1 MKEVSQLIAQFLKT
15 RGVDRVFGLCGGHI
29 LPIWDWI
36 DRVEIPIIDVRDER
50 AAVHMA
56 HAHSDL
62 TGHLGVALV
71 TAGPGMTNALTGIAN
86 ASVSRVPVLIISG
99 VPPRP
104 QENMGALQAI
114 PQTDI
119 VRPITRYARP
129 VWRAEHVLRELDEAV
144 ACAEGHMSDAGPAFI
159 DFPTD
164 LLREKLD
171 DGLVDPSRFP
181 ARGETPL
188 SPSAESVRLG
198 VDAIWGARRPLVISG
213 RGARASGDS
222 LLRFLE
228 ALDCLYIDTGESRF
242 LIPED
247 HPAFVPA
254 MRGQAMK
261 DADVV
266 ITLGRSLDFQ
276 LGYGSAAVFPN
287 AKFVR
292 LGTSASELRGTRRA
306 DVEIFGTP
314 VRALDAMVDAA
325 HGVRPAV
332 DGAWVQE
339 MRSRDRDRRRGLLR
353 QLAEA
358 GAGEDGAMHPYRLLG
373 CVRERLAKDAVI
385 IADGG
390 DFLSFSRIALTGGA
404 YLDCG
409 PFGCLGVGVPF
420 GIAAG
425 LAFPERQVV
434 VLSGDGSF
442 GFNAMELDTC
452 RRHKARVVF
461 VVANNR
467 AWNIERNDQKI
478 SYGGR
483 IVGTELEGCD
493 YAKLAQ
499 AFGIHGERVEDV
511 DALPAALSRAF
522 ERAPAVLEVI
532 VTRDAMSPDALSGI
546 PVIPERQALT
556 SWDEMERAK
565 GTLEG

>member
-1 MKEVSQLIAQFLKT
+1 MKEVSQLIARFLKT

-119 VRPITRYARP
+119 VRPITRYART

>member
-1 MKEVSQLIAQFLKT
+1 
-15 RGVDRVFGLCGGHI
+15 
-29 LPIWDWI
+29 
-36 DRVEIPIIDVRDER
+36 
-50 AAVHMA
+50 
-56 HAHSDL
+56 
-62 TGHLGVALV
+62 
-71 TAGPGMTNALTGIAN
+71 
-86 ASVSRVPVLIISG
+86 
-99 VPPRP
+99 
-104 QENMGALQAI
+104 
-114 PQTDI
+114 
-119 VRPITRYARP
+119 
-129 VWRAEHVLRELDEAV
+129 
-144 ACAEGHMSDAGPAFI
+144 
-159 DFPTD
+159 
-164 LLREKLD
+164 
-171 DGLVDPSRFP
+171 
-181 ARGETPL
+181 
-188 SPSAESVRLG
+188 
-198 VDAIWGARRPLVISG
+198 
-213 RGARASGDS
+213 
-222 LLRFLE
+222 LRFLE
-228 ALDCLYIDTGESRF
+228 TLDCLYIDTSESRF

-261 DADVV
+261 DADLVV
-266 ITLGRSLDFQ
+266 TLGRALDFQ
-276 LGYGSAAVFPN
+276 LGYGSRAVFPN
-287 AKFVR
+287 AQFVR
-292 LGTSASELRGTRRA
+292 VGTSASELRGTRRA

-314 VRALDAMVDAA
+314 ARTLDAMLDAA
-325 HGVRPAV
+325 HGVTPAV
-332 DGAWVQE
+332 DTAWVQE
-339 MRSRDRDRRRGLLR
+339 MRSKNRDRRRALLR

-373 CVRERLAKDAVI
+373 CVRERLTKDAVI

-390 DFLSFSRIALTGGA
+390 DFLSFSRVALTGGT

-425 LAFPERQVV
+425 LAFPERHVV

-499 AFGIHGERVEDV
+499 AFGIHGERVEHV
-511 DALPAALSRAF
+511 DALPDALNRAF
-522 ERAPAVLEVI
+522 DRAPAVLEVI

-556 SWDEMERAK
+556 SWDKAERAK
-565 GTLEG
+565 EGLEE

>member
-1 MKEVSQLIAQFLKT
+1 MKEVSQLIARFLKT

-556 SWDEMERAK
+556 SWDETERAK